1 MDFRDRIVQ
10 RTLVNYFTDIY
21 EPIFVED
28 SYAYRPKKSV
38 KLACKKIDTL
48 IKSGYIYILD
58 ADLSSYFD
66 NISHSILIKQLA
78 MNVNDIR
85 VLDLIKK
92 YLNQIEYKD
101 NSLIIKEKGV
111 KQGSI
116 LSPILSNIYLYSFDK
131 SINRRGYRLIR
142 YADDFII
149 MTKSK
154 DELYKAYKI
163 TENILDMLELKL
175 NKEKTRVINL
185 NKGFG
190 LKFLGNTFDNNGLNE
205 NVKTKLY

>member
-1 MDFRDRIVQ
+1 
-10 RTLVNYFTDIY
+10 
-21 EPIFVED
+21 
-28 SYAYRPKKSV
+28 
-38 KLACKKIDTL
+38 
-48 IKSGYIYILD
+48 
-58 ADLSSYFD
+58 
-66 NISHSILIKQLA
+66 
-78 MNVNDIR
+78 
-85 VLDLIKK
+85 
-92 YLNQIEYKD
+92 
-101 NSLIIKEKGV
+101 
-111 KQGSI
+111 
-116 LSPILSNIYLYSFDK
+116 
-131 SINRRGYRLIR
+131 
-142 YADDFII
+142 